1 MDGEFQLKDIIGII
15 KRRYLFFVIPFVLLA
30 SAAAGVAVL
39 LPPVYQSSGLILIE
53 SPQISQAI
61 VAGSIDSAA
70 RERIEVIKQRVMT
83 RTNLL
88 AISEKFGVFRGQDN
102 EKLTSSEI
110 VTRMRELASVEFI
123 SSGASRRTQVTIA
136 FKVSFDN
143 RNPQVAARVANELVT
158 LFMNENIK
166 TRTQIATE
174 TTEFLKQEAEK
185 LERQLVEIEDKIANY
200 KQKHSD
206 ALPENLNL
214 QIEVRERVQRQI
226 QEVQR
231 EIGGYEEE
239 LRFLD
244 VQLRAAQVDASAIIN
259 QQRQQ
264 QLQQQQSQQTQQKV
278 SSAEL
283 QFPELDEYHRIR
295 TDLATALATKAE
307 KHPDVRA
314 LKRELEGEKARLNTL
329 GGLVP
334 QLVQI
339 ADIEYELRALN
350 SEDTEKA
357 LEERAALTA
366 KRDDLR
372 ALVDAELQSQVPEPQ
387 VTQTVPVVTTDPLRE
402 FSIENIRT
410 KMSVSE
416 NRIESLRQQKEQ
428 LERRLAEV
436 EESIILTPQVDR
448 SLRGLERDYANAQ
461 RKYNEIRDK
470 AMEAQI
476 AENVEEASKSE
487 RFVLVEPP
495 TVPDQPQKPDRLK
508 LLAMGLAASIAVG
521 AASLVGIEFID
532 GSVRSAESLANLIE
546 MVPLAV
552 IPYIETSAEKKKR
565 RMLRIW
571 LGVSVVLLGLAA
583 LVAIHFFYMPL
594 DRLTYKLLDRF

>member
-1 MDGEFQLKDIIGII
+1 MDGELQLKDIIGIL
-15 KRRYLFFVIPFVLLA
+15 KRRYLFFVIPFLLL
-30 SAAAGVAVL
+30 SSVAVAVSVL

-83 RTNLL
+83 RSNLL
-88 AISEKFGVFRGQDN
+88 AISEKFGVFKGEDD
-102 EKLTSSEI
+102 KDLTSSEI

-123 SSGASRRTQVTIA
+123 SSGAGQRTQVTIA
-136 FKVSFDN
+136 FKVSFDS
-143 RNPQVAARVANELVT
+143 RYPQIAARVANELVT

-185 LERQLVEIEDKIANY
+185 LERQLVEIEDKIATY
-200 KQKHSD
+200 KQQYSD

-226 QEVQR
+226 QELQR
-231 EIGGYEEE
+231 EISSHEEE

-244 VQLRAAQVDASAIIN
+244 VQLRAAQVDAAAYQN
-259 QQRQQ
+259 
-264 QLQQQQSQQTQQKV
+264 QQQQQAQTQSPTASLESLPAMQ
-278 SSAEL
+278 
-283 QFPELDEYHRIR
+283 DYYRIR
-295 TDLATALATKAE
+295 SALAEALATKAK

-314 LKRELEGEKARLNTL
+314 LERELESEKARLRSQ
-329 GGLVP
+329 GGVTAKLVD
-334 QLVQI
+334 I
-339 ADIEYELRALN
+339 AEIEATIRELE
-350 SEDTEKA
+350 SQDTEQAKS
-357 LEERAALTA
+357 ESAALTA
-366 KRDDLR
+366 QLNQLRDEADKQ
-372 ALVDAELQSQVPEPQ
+372 LQSASAQPAPTQQVQ
-387 VTQTVPVVTTDPLRE
+387 LDDPMRE

-410 KMSVSE
+410 KMSVSR
-416 NRIESLRQQKEQ
+416 NRIDSIKAQKGE
-428 LERRLAEV
+428 LEDRLAAI
-436 EESIILTPQVDR
+436 EEAIIRTPQVDR
-448 SLRGLERDYANAQ
+448 ALRGLERDYENAQ
-461 RKYNEIRDK
+461 SKYNEIRNK

-495 TVPDQPQKPDRLK
+495 TVPDQPEKPDRLK
-508 LLAMGLAASIAVG
+508 LLAMGLAASFAMG

-532 GSVRSAESLANLIE
+532 GGIRSAESLANLVD

-552 IPYIETSAEKKKR
+552 IPYIETGSERHKR
-565 RMLRIW
+565 RWYR
-571 LGVSVVLLGLAA
+571 VLFAVIVIGGGIVA
-583 LVAIHFFYMPL
+583 LVGVHFFYMPL
-594 DRLTYKLLDRF
+594 DSLMYKLIDRFG